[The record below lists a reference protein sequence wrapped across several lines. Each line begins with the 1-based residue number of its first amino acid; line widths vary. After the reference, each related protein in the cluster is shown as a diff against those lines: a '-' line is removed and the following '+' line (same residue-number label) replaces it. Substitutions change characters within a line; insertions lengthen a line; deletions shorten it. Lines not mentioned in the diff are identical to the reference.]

1 MARTWFVKDGDTWD
15 SIATAV
21 SVSPSEL
28 KSWNG
33 IDPKA
38 PAVAA
43 PRPGTTLS
51 ASDPSERIAL
61 PVSPMPDVGALDE
74 IVPRQRK
81 PLTFTQLMQ
90 IFGLVAL
97 ALSLVV
103 RSGLLKYWPGS
114 NRRMASSHGRRKTAG
129 AAFSC
134 RIGEA

>member
-1 MARTWFVKDGDTWD
+1 
-15 SIATAV
+15 
-21 SVSPSEL
+21 
-28 KSWNG
+28 
-33 IDPKA
+33 
-38 PAVAA
+38 
-43 PRPGTTLS
+43 
-51 ASDPSERIAL
+51 
-61 PVSPMPDVGALDE
+61 MPDVGALDE